1 MSQQGLVADPG
12 AIEEI
17 AAAVK
22 GRKTDP
28 VALVEASLRRI
39 AAVEK
44 EVQGWCLID
53 RERALADAQVLRQE
67 AEAGRIRS
75 PLHGIPVAIKDVLDV
90 AGLPTRAGSKT
101 RAQIAPSTI
110 DAHVVTLLKAAGAIV
125 LGKAHTTEFAYFD
138 GPPPTRNPH
147 NVAHTPGGSSAGP
160 AAVVASGMV
169 PLSLGT
175 QTAGSVSR
183 PAAYCGIAAF
193 KPSSLAWSSSGLV
206 PFAPSFDTIGIFAH
220 RVRDA
225 VTAARVLMPPFLR
238 QRAAEAPSPLTIG
251 VVEEPITEAASA
263 AVADSVRTAA
273 EALAAAGVGVKRLT
287 SPVAFAEIAGWHKTI
302 IEYEV
307 AHAHPHLEHN
317 SDVSAG
323 LREAVARGRVVT
335 DPAYL
340 DAHAA
345 LGAARERFWLETA
358 QANALLFPAAPD
370 VAPVGMKT
378 GDPRFIVPFTALGGP
393 IVSIPVGTGAGG
405 MPLGLMLIGAPGMD
419 AEIGV
424 IAEQIAPVIEL
435 RR

>member
-1 MSQQGLVADPG
+1 VSQQGLVADPG

-17 AAAVK
+17 AAAVN

-39 AAVEK
+39 DAVEK

-75 PLHGIPVAIKDVLDV
+75 PLHGMPVAIKDVLDV

-110 DAHVVTLLKAAGAIV
+110 DAHVVTLLKAAGAVV

-345 LGAARERFWLETA
+345 LGAVRERFWLETA

-378 GDPRFIVPFTALGGP
+378 GDPRFILPFTALGGP